1 MARSNKRQK
10 NIIHLDD
17 ARHELERTRKNKVQI
32 IPKNLIQEE
41 YIQHLN
47 NEKKKIVFAI
57 GPAGTG
63 KTYIAVLK
71 AIKSL
76 KEGLVEKIILTRPAV
91 SVDEKHGFLPGD
103 LNAKMDP
110 WVRPIMD
117 VLEEYY
123 SPATIKKMME
133 ENIIE
138 ICPLA
143 YMRGRNFKNAIV
155 ILDESQNCT
164 DNQMKMAL
172 TRIAEGTRMIVT
184 GDVNQTD
191 VQTRNGLRD
200 ILSKMKANPQE
211 GIAHVVFTKEHVERE
226 EVVKQ
231 VLSLYGEE

>member
-1 MARSNKRQK
+1 MARNTRKQK
-10 NIIHLDD
+10 NIIRLDD
-17 ARHELERTRKNKVQI
+17 ARTEVEKTRKRKVEI
-32 IPKNLIQEE
+32 IPKNLVQEE
-41 YIQHLN
+41 YIEYLN
-47 NEKKKIVFAI
+47 DERKKIVFAI

-63 KTYIAVLK
+63 KTYLAVLK
-71 AIKSL
+71 AIKML
-76 KEGLVEKIILTRPAV
+76 KEGEIEKIILTRPAV

-117 VLEEYY
+117 VFEEYY
-123 SPATIKKMME
+123 SPASIKKMIE

-143 YMRGRNFKNAIV
+143 YMRGRNFKNALV

-172 TRIAEGTRMIVT
+172 TRIAIGTRMIVT

-200 ILSKMKANPQE
+200 ILQKMKASPQE
-211 GIAHVVFTKEHVERE
+211 GMAHVVFTREHVERE